1 MIKIKLEEIR
11 VDCGTQ
17 LREKMDESAINDYSE
32 AVKNGDVFP
41 PVTVFFHEEI
51 YYLADGFH
59 RYYAYKNAGKVD
71 IECTVE
77 KGELDDAKLF
87 AAGSN
92 GRHGV
97 RRTSQDKRNAVL
109 IMLANGKWGNASNRQ
124 IAKHCNVS
132 YELVNI
138 IRKEVEN
145 KKLQTKPNV
154 NSQSDNIVTNSMQAT
169 EIKETLTDKD
179 ELTENNI
186 DNLSKNYNETACKP
200 RNTQDEGIK
209 NSNENVSGNEEIT
222 DDEMPSENETLL
234 FEIEELR
241 KSNKELEA
249 QNKTLLEKNT
259 RLEKIFATND
269 KLKEAMDDADSW
281 RDKFINQI
289 LILNTL
295 QIDLNEHKKSHAYW
309 KKQAGKLKFELD
321 KIKRETV

>member
-1 MIKIKLEEIR
+1 MIKIKLDEIR
-11 VDCGTQ
+11 IDGGTQ
-17 LREKMDESAINDYSE
+17 QRCEINQDIVSEYASALIDGIEFPAVTLFLDGVDYW
-32 AVKNGDVFP
+32 
-41 PVTVFFHEEI
+41 
-51 YYLADGFH
+51 LADGFH
-59 RYYAYKNAGKVD
+59 RVLAHQRVKSVD
-71 IECTVE
+71 IHAEVI
-77 KGELDDAKLF
+77 KGNKRDALLYSTG
-87 AAGSN
+87 AN
-92 GRHGV
+92 NTHGLRV
-97 RRTSQDKRNAVL
+97 TNADKRKSVL
-109 IMLANGKWGNASNRQ
+109 VLLSDPEWSQWSNRQ
-124 IAKHCNVS
+124 IAKHCYVS
-132 YELVNI
+132 HTF
-138 IRKEVEN
+138 VEN
-145 KKLQTKPNV
+145 LRSKGVATLPLSEKKVDNSLPVEDESNILSENSVAFDGETKK
-154 NSQSDNIVTNSMQAT
+154 I
-169 EIKETLTDKD
+169 L
-179 ELTENNI
+179 
-186 DNLSKNYNETACKP
+186 NEQDCKQ
-200 RNTQDEGIK
+200 RTTQDEGIK